1 MILIIYIS
9 PTTYIEH
16 NLFLRGENYFIFRK
30 SYTEQNRTDNLFLI
44 QSPEPRSTW
53 HITIVIAKE
62 RHTNE

>member
-16 NLFLRGENYFIFRK
+16 NLFLRGENYFILRK

-44 QSPEPRSTW
+44 QSLEQTST
-53 HITIVIAKE
+53 
-62 RHTNE
+62 